1 MHFESIYLIFYFYDG
16 APGTSGAGPLHYP
29 GLTISLRHTT
39 FRRITLDEWS
49 ARRRDLYLTTQHSQQ
64 TSMTPAVFEPAN
76 PASKRAQTLTLDR
89 AATGTGIVLTYC
101 IKYMYIQYTT
111 LVTSIRHVSA
121 AQFHHQLVHSK
132 LKTIHS
138 EMNHIYV
145 LSVHSAANT
154 NTSVYV
160 DKIRGFP
167 AFCNTTRHSGTPSF
181 LVRGS
186 QHMFMYILP

>member
-1 MHFESIYLIFYFYDG
+1 MHQIHAHTVYSI
-16 APGTSGAGPLHYP
+16 T
-29 GLTISLRHTT
+29 
-39 FRRITLDEWS
+39 
-49 ARRRDLYLTTQHSQQ
+49 
-64 TSMTPAVFEPAN
+64 
-76 PASKRAQTLTLDR
+76 
-89 AATGTGIVLTYC
+89 
-101 IKYMYIQYTT
+101 
-111 LVTSIRHVSA
+111 VTSIRHVSA
-121 AQFHHQLVHSK
+121 GQFHHQDVHSK

-167 AFCNTTRHSGTPSF
+167 AFCNTTRHSGTPSAV
-181 LVRGS
+181 VRGP

>member
-1 MHFESIYLIFYFYDG
+1 MIS
-16 APGTSGAGPLHYP
+16 TSQRPLPDY
-29 GLTISLRHTT
+29 TT
-39 FRRITLDEWS
+39 
-49 ARRRDLYLTTQHSQQ
+49 LTTHIHDPGGIRTRKS
-64 TSMTPAVFEPAN
+64 SMQACTAPHLIPR
-76 PASKRAQTLTLDR
+76 SHWDR
-89 AATGTGIVLTYC
+89 HFAYC
-101 IKYMYIQYTT
+101 IKYMYIQYT
-111 LVTSIRHVSA
+111 LVTSIRHVAA
-121 AQFHHQLVHSK
+121 AQFHHHLVHSK

-167 AFCNTTRHSGTPSF
+167 AFCNTTRHSRTPSF
-181 LVRGS
+181 VVRGS